1 MERFAIGDKVT
12 RLAGREEGVVVGV
25 DDRLGY
31 EVLLPSG
38 AVYLDKSEIERTPY
52 KPEEA
57 LRRANLSNAELYG
70 LRIQALYLQHAY
82 RYDELAGLSNARI
95 EPAFHQVMVALQVLS
110 KTRPRMIL
118 ADEVGLG
125 KTIEAGMIL
134 KELRARRMIDRVLI
148 VVPPSLQW
156 QWRQELS
163 SKFNEDFEVLDGPI
177 IRSRVRRGENPW
189 LRYDNVICSM
199 NTARRE
205 DYASQIVEAGWDM
218 VIFDEAHKVRRSRPS
233 ANRVSTTLAY
243 RLADELK
250 ESVSGFLL
258 LTATPMQLHPF
269 ELYSLIELV
278 EPGLFESFEKYEV
291 RQRELPVLTELT
303 RNLQEWE
310 TIDARERDRTRA
322 GLRSIVPG
330 GLDSNLESA
339 DGRETAMNCLTP
351 LARTLIRNRKTEVGG
366 FTERRPALVAV
377 ALTAEETELYE
388 DVSNYI
394 RDGYD
399 LAQREDRKAL
409 GFVMVSYQK
418 MLASS
423 SSAIREALRKRIRKL
438 RERIE
443 APDVGSR
450 GDRLTEEE
458 MENWEDPR
466 ELSIVAEQHDHE
478 VGSDTHGEIA
488 SEVALLEGLA
498 DRLGKVRDSKASR
511 LLKTIQTEIAPG
523 EKVLI
528 FTQFLQTQS
537 FLQKTLEINGY
548 EVEIFNGVMDQRE
561 KDEAARRFRD
571 KSQILVATE
580 AGGEGRNFQFAHI
593 MFNYDLPWNP
603 MKVEQRIGR
612 LDRIGQREDVVIYN
626 FACQGTIE
634 ERILEVL
641 QKRIRLF
648 EESVGPL
655 DPILGEV
662 EKEIRRFALSK
673 RATSR
678 EEFEQVAAKWERRV
692 KEARMLEEER
702 KNFVL
707 DPATFR
713 RDEANRLVAKRTAM
727 AEFSDLQDHIGKS
740 LRYFGGRMANH
751 PDGGVGLYLSGGL
764 QSRLKTRS
772 SFHRG
777 VFDYRLALEREDL
790 AFFAFGHEL
799 VDAIVQ
805 LPIDYS
811 EALACHRRVKGAKM
825 GPFLE
830 FFYAIEGEGPVEF
843 GQFVHHMVGEDLAVS
858 ERQVV
863 EMPTIGAACQTSE
876 LPQWFEMGI
885 EASKSK
891 LAARRNQARI
901 EVDSLHRKWTE
912 EELERT
918 RRTHEYRK
926 VRLKQR
932 IEEESAWIEEKERIG
947 TPREKR
953 VLPARR
959 GMLEKNLSRLEG
971 LEGEFRQAVEA
982 IKAKRSDVSLR
993 VLAAALVVGE

>member
-1 MERFAIGDKVT
+1 MERFTIGDRVT
-12 RLAGREEGVVVGV
+12 RLAGGEDGVVIGI

-31 EVLLPSG
+31 EVALPSG
-38 AVYLDKSEIERTPY
+38 AVYLIGSELERTPHR
-52 KPEEA
+52 PEEA

-70 LRIQALYLQHAY
+70 LRMQALYLQHAY

-134 KELRARRMIDRVLI
+134 KELRARQMIERVLI

-156 QWRQELS
+156 QWRQELM

-177 IRSRVRRGENPW
+177 IKSQVRRGENPW

-205 DYASQIVEAGWDM
+205 DYADQIVEAGWDM

-233 ANRVSTTLAY
+233 ANRVFTTLAY

-250 ESVSGFLL
+250 ESVSGLLL

-278 EPGLFESFEKYEV
+278 EPGLFESFEKYEM
-291 RQRELPVLTELT
+291 RRRELPLLAEVI

-310 TIDARERDRTRA
+310 MTDPGEQDRTKER
-322 GLRSIVPG
+322 LRGILPG
-330 GLDSNLESA
+330 RLDRDLDNKE
-339 DGRETAMNCLTP
+339 DREATMNRISP
-351 LARTLIRNRKTEVGG
+351 LARTLIRNRKAEVGG
-366 FTERRPALVAV
+366 FTERRPELVPV
-377 ALTAEETELYE
+377 DLTAEEIEVYE

-399 LAQREDRKAL
+399 LAQREDRRAL

-418 MLASS
+418 MLSSS
-423 SSAIREALRKRIRKL
+423 SSAIREALRKRIRRL
-438 RERIE
+438 CERME
-443 APDVGSR
+443 APNMGVESGH
-450 GDRLTEEE
+450 LTEEE
-458 MENWEDPR
+458 VEKWEDPR
-466 ELSIVAEQHDHE
+466 ELSVLAEQHTHE
-478 VGSDTHGEIA
+478 VGSDAPEAIA
-488 SEVALLEGLA
+488 SEVALLEGLVN
-498 DRLGKVRDSKASR
+498 RLGKVRDSKASR
-511 LLKTIQTEIAPG
+511 LLHTIRTEIAAE

-528 FTQFLQTQS
+528 FTQFLQTQE
-537 FLQKTLEINGY
+537 FLKKTLEINGY
-548 EVEIFNGVMDQRE
+548 EVEVFNGVMDQLQ

-580 AGGEGRNFQFAHI
+580 AGGEGRNFQFAHV

-612 LDRIGQREDVVIYN
+612 LDRIGQKEDVVIYN

-662 EKEIRRFALSK
+662 EREIRRFALSK
-673 RATSR
+673 RASSR
-678 EEFEQVAAKWERRV
+678 QEFEEVAAEWERKV
-692 KEARMLEEER
+692 KEARRLEEER

-713 RDEANRLVAKRTAM
+713 RDEANRLVAKRTM
-727 AEFSDLQDHIGKS
+727 AGFSDLQDHIGKS
-740 LRYFGGRMANH
+740 LRYFGGRMADH

-764 QSRLKTRS
+764 QGRLKIRN

-790 AFFAFGHEL
+790 PFFAFGHEL

-811 EALACHRRVKGAKM
+811 PALACHRKVKGLKG

-830 FFYAIEGEGPVEF
+830 FFYAIEGKGPAEF
-843 GQFVHHMVGEDLAVS
+843 GQFVHHTVGEDLCVS
-858 ERQVV
+858 EDEVT
-863 EMPTIGAACQTSE
+863 EMPEIGEVCQTID
-876 LPQWFEMGI
+876 LPHWFEKGL
-885 EASKSK
+885 EASKRK
-891 LAARRNQARI
+891 LAARLDQARF
-901 EVDSLHRKWTE
+901 EVGNLHRIWTE

-918 RRTHEYRK
+918 GRTHEYRK
-926 VRLKQR
+926 VRLRQR
-932 IEEESAWIEEKERIG
+932 IKEESAWIEDKERTG
-947 TPREKR
+947 TPRERR

-959 GMLEKNLSRLEG
+959 GMLEKNRRRLEG
-971 LEGEFRQAVEA
+971 LEGEFRQAVET
-982 IKAKRSDVSLR
+982 IETNTSDVSLR